1 MIFTLNNGVTLPA
14 IGFGTYLATD
24 GNGEQ
29 TIIDALEVGYR
40 YFDTASF
47 YHNEEEIGHA
57 LRKAGI
63 PREEL
68 FLSSKVWKTQMGYEE
83 TKKAFQESLEKLG
96 TEYLD
101 MYLIHWPKETAQ
113 DPEWKKKIQDTWR
126 AMEEF
131 YEAGKV
137 RAIGLSNFLPH
148 HIMAL
153 KETAKVQPMVNQL
166 ELHVGYMQE
175 YALAYCKENDIVVQ
189 AWSPLGRRR
198 MLEDANVIRMAT
210 DYQVTPAMLL
220 LRYLMQRELVVIPK
234 ASSKERMKENLEIP
248 EFVISPED
256 MAFLSCI
263 PQQGWSGE
271 HPDFDKK

>member
-1 MIFTLNNGVTLPA
+1 MQLTLNNGIQLPM
-14 IGFGTYLATD
+14 IGFGTYLATE

-29 TIIDALEVGYR
+29 AILDALEVGYR

-47 YHNEEEIGHA
+47 YHNEEEIGNA
-57 LRKAGI
+57 LKKAGI
-63 PREEL
+63 PREDL

-83 TKKAFQESLEKLG
+83 TKKAFAESLEKLG

-101 MYLIHWPKETAQ
+101 MYLIHWPKSSVD
-113 DPEWKKKIQDTWR
+113 DPDWKKKIQDTWK

-153 KETAKVQPMVNQL
+153 KETAKVQPAVNQL

-175 YALAYCKENDIVVQ
+175 YALAYCKENDIAVQ

-198 MLEDANVIRMAT
+198 MLEDPAVVKMAEG
-210 DYQVTPAMLL
+210 YSVTPAALL
-220 LRYLMQRELVVIPK
+220 LRYLLQRDIVVIPK
-234 ASSKERMKENLEIP
+234 ASVKERMKANLEIP
-248 EFVISPED
+248 EFMISPED
-256 MAFLSCI
+256 MAFLSCV

-271 HPDFDKK
+271 HPDLE